1 MGGNASGGG
10 LRLKQNSNDCV
21 AQTAFK
27 SIITMDNQDLS
38 YTNSA
43 TLRFHSYQNQ
53 CVLWDSK
60 VGHERFYCF
69 SRLQCMIQ
77 NCVGDTFIL
86 KTSSS

>member
-10 LRLKQNSNDCV
+10 FRLKQNSNDCV

-43 TLRFHSYQNQ
+43 TLRFHSYQN
-53 CVLWDSK
+53 
-60 VGHERFYCF
+60 
-69 SRLQCMIQ
+69 
-77 NCVGDTFIL
+77 
-86 KTSSS
+86 